1 MFINK
6 YPYTDT
12 HELNLDWILAEVK
25 RLQERI
31 DNFETSIMDEVK
43 VYVDSVFD
51 PFAQTI
57 QQQVNNQNLNIVN
70 FENYVQNQLN
80 GLQHEIDL
88 WENRLESNIAAVNMR
103 TDLRIQQNNDYIIN
117 YMSQMLRTLTVI
129 NYFTGDETSIQ
140 DMFDYLA
147 QFHLAN
153 SINYNQ
159 FYAKNNTYT
168 QLLGYNMT
176 YTQLVNSGNIII
188 T

>member
-6 YPYTDT
+6 YPYTDISQI
-12 HELNLDWILAEVK
+12 NLDWILAEVK

-31 DNFETSIMDEVK
+31 DNFETSIMTDVEL
-43 VYVDSVFD
+43 YVNSVFD
-51 PFAQTI
+51 PFSQNI
-57 QQQVNNQNLNIVN
+57 QQQISNQNMNILN
-70 FENYVQNQLN
+70 FENYVQGQIN
-80 GLQHEIDL
+80 GLQSQIAL
-88 WENRLESNIAAVNMR
+88 WENRLEADIAAVNMR

-129 NYFTGDETSIQ
+129 NYFTGEETSIQ

-147 QFHLAN
+147 TFHLADA
-153 SINYNQ
+153 INYNQ
-159 FYAKNNTYT
+159 LYAKNNTYA